1 MGKFFSFLVLI
12 FFSMTSSAGDLK
24 AQYDRLAQVQANQA
38 EYQIALQAGEERS
51 TLCGYCHGKDG
62 NSVKDDVPNL
72 AGQNPEYLLH
82 QFELFAAG
90 TRKNY
95 VMERLAK
102 VVTEEERVNIA
113 LYYASLN
120 VSVDTAAQSSA
131 RGEEVY
137 QGFCFAC
144 HGENGRGNK
153 DMPRLAGQQKT
164 FIEKTLRA
172 FKDGKSYRDKSPMVA
187 IMRKI
192 NDQDIPELAAYLSA
206 MK

>member
-1 MGKFFSFLVLI
+1 MVRFLVLLAI
-12 FFSMTSSAGDLK
+12 FMCSLNVRAGDLK
-24 AQYDRLAQVQANQA
+24 AQFDRLAQVQVNQA

-62 NSVKDDVPNL
+62 NSVKDEVPNL

-82 QFELFAAG
+82 QFELFSSG

-102 VVTEEERVNIA
+102 VVTPEERVNIA
-113 LYYASLN
+113 LYFASLN
-120 VSVDTAAQSSA
+120 VNVDESAQSSA

-137 QGFCFAC
+137 QGFCFPC
-144 HGENGRGNK
+144 HGERGRGNK
-153 DMPRLAGQQKT
+153 DLPRLAGQKKS

-172 FKDGKSYRDKSPMVA
+172 FKEGKSYRDKSPMVA

-192 NDQDIPELAAYLSA
+192 NEQDIPELAAYLSA

>member
-1 MGKFFSFLVLI
+1 MGKLFLSVL
-12 FFSMTSSAGDLK
+12 FLSYVTSAWASDLES
-24 AQYDRLAQVQANQA
+24 QYDLLAQVKANQA
-38 EYQIALQAGEERS
+38 EYQFALQAGKDRS

-62 NSVKDDVPNL
+62 NSVKKDVPNL

-82 QFELFAAG
+82 QFDLFG
-90 TRKNY
+90 TGIRKNY

-102 VVTEEERVNIA
+102 VVTPEERVNIA
-113 LYYASLN
+113 LYYASLKVN
-120 VSVDTAAQSSA
+120 VVNTATTSA

-137 QGFCFAC
+137 QSFCFAC

-153 DMPRLAGQQKT
+153 DMPRLAGQQKE
-164 FIEKTLRA
+164 FVEKTLRA
-172 FKDGKSYRDKSPMVA
+172 FKAGQSYRDKSPMVA

-192 NDQDIPELAAYLSA
+192 NEKDIPELAAYLSA